1 MLMLIKGGSSFLL
14 YEERWVFDK
23 EFLPRFLSFS
33 LLFSHSFLC
42 YLSGRRNP
50 GLHFLGWIWLSFI
63 RTGYEIVAGVKWLNY
78 PFFPFLFLLLLLLL
92 LFFFFFFNLCWR
104 RWNFVICVPI
114 PFYEICPSGNM
125 KKYAKVSHGQ
135 WAAFNLVFE
144 IENDRWNKIWFLRVR
159 LWFNILLST

>member
-1 MLMLIKGGSSFLL
+1 MRRGGFLIKSFYLGFFLFPFCFLTLFYVISPGGEIRGFISWDEFGFLL
-14 YEERWVFDK
+14 FGQGMKLWRVWNDWIT
-23 EFLPRFLSFS
+23 
-33 LLFSHSFLC
+33 HSFL
-42 YLSGRRNP
+42 
-50 GLHFLGWIWLSFI
+50 
-63 RTGYEIVAGVKWLNY
+63 
-78 PFFPFLFLLLLLLL
+78 FFSCFYSYYYFF
-92 LFFFFFFNLCWR
+92 FFFFFFNLCWR

>member
-92 LFFFFFFNLCWR
+92 LFFFFFF
-104 RWNFVICVPI
+104 
-114 PFYEICPSGNM
+114 
-125 KKYAKVSHGQ
+125 
-135 WAAFNLVFE
+135 
-144 IENDRWNKIWFLRVR
+144 FLTYVGEGGI
-159 LWFNILLST
+159 LWFACPFHFMKFVHRVIWRNTQRCHMGNGRRLTWCLKLKMIGEIKFDF